1 MIATIRANSEASKWK
16 YYAYEES
23 APLENTEN
31 DIPIKDSDV
40 IESNILN
47 EDLLVSNSL
56 RIIAMIIKL

>member
-1 MIATIRANSEASKWK
+1 MIATIIANSEASKWK
-16 YYAYEES
+16 YYVHEES
-23 APLENTEN
+23 APLKNREN
-31 DIPIKDSDV
+31 DIPIKDSDM